1 MSTCYICHFITANGL
16 NIEPPS
22 DMPTVT
28 EQMNDTDDILFYS
41 VLQNQNHAE
50 HCFLVDN
57 LSIICDQKS
66 TIKLLHLRLQ
76 NLIIVIFF
84 IANAIS

>member
-1 MSTCYICHFITANGL
+1 MSTCYICHFVTANGL

-50 HCFLVDN
+50 HCFSADN
-57 LSIICDQKS
+57 PVYN
-66 TIKLLHLRLQ
+66 LRPKKHNKTLTSKTAEL
-76 NLIIVIFF
+76 NNRNFF
-84 IANAIS
+84 IVNAIW